1 MLNPEEFPHAP
12 TIIISAIGLLQAT
25 NFMIDTGAAPNVI
38 KRRSLHPDAEIKH
51 DNPLYLSGISSGKV
65 ETLGSIEI
73 SILGHSV
80 SLYIVPDNFPIAQ
93 EGILGSDFLRDAT
106 NINLSE
112 RYIEWHQNKIPF
124 ASRETIVAPAR
135 SQTTFYLKID
145 NPQVDIGYVPRLDV
159 CEGVY
164 LGDAVVTNRRGKAY
178 IRVINTNDIDR
189 ELIVPTIKLQE
200 IEQISSRGPTDNVEN
215 RAVYSIQSQKANNQ
229 DEQIHNL
236 LRLDHLNYEEM
247 NHAKR
252 LINKHRDLFQ
262 LPGEEP
268 SHTNV
273 IKHKINTTDDQP
285 INTKQYRFPPIHK
298 NEIDRQVGEMLKN
311 GIIEPSVSPYNSP
324 LWIVP
329 KKADSKG
336 NKRWRLV
343 IDFRAL
349 NEKTLGDAYPLPN
362 IIDILDQL
370 GSAKYFSVFDLASGF
385 HQIPMH
391 ESDAPKTAFSTPFGH
406 YEFKRMPFGL
416 KNAPATFQRLMDRV
430 LSGLQGTSLFV
441 YLDDIV
447 IYASSLTEHEAKF
460 NKLAERLRVANLRL
474 QPDKCEFLRKEVAY
488 LGHIISQ
495 EGVKPDPKKIEAV
508 LNFPR
513 PKNAKNIKQ
522 FLGLAGY
529 YRRFLNDFSR
539 IAKPLT
545 VLLKKD
551 EPFIWLE
558 EQEKAFVTLR
568 DNLCTEPLLQHP
580 DFTEPFVLTT
590 DASGYAVGGILSQG
604 NIGKDK
610 PIAYASR
617 LLNKAEQNYSTIEKE
632 LLAIVYCV
640 HHFRPYLYGNKFTL
654 VTDHKP
660 LVWLHNVKDPTSR
673 LIRWRLKLA
682 EYDYAVIYKAGKTNC
697 NADALSRNPV
707 ENESMPQDRD
717 FKKRHV
723 AIMNAAS
730 DTDDEIFECRPRNQ
744 TIEDK
749 QRGDKP
755 DSVGNPKL
763 NDPSNIN
770 LPPDSLIINSPSPV
784 PDNHSETDIL
794 LPNSTDPNEPSSF
807 NTPHML
813 PAEDETTCSDT
824 NSECDSVTTISSDES
839 LFETPNPPYERR
851 PHIQFCYTKDNI
863 LTKYDNIVVFITQTG
878 NPCDIGAETFVNTG
892 RMPPIEDAM
901 LARAKVL
908 PYREHKKLIALTV
921 KEHASEVIE
930 REIIQEAMYS
940 LLDVVKELKLDSFSI
955 CKGDVGNVSWDRIN
969 KMIENTLFNTKI
981 VITVCTNDIIIPLET
996 ERQELISEY
1005 HASALGGHKGVAKT
1019 YQRIREKYYWP
1030 GMRAEI
1036 QNYISECRNCQLKKL
1051 VRKKVRQP
1059 MVLTDTPGAAFDKIS
1074 MDIMGPLP
1082 VTRTGN
1088 SYILTIQDLLSKY
1101 SLAIPLGKS
1110 GAIDVAEAF
1119 ANEFICV
1126 YGAPKALLTDQ
1137 GSHFL
1142 NSLMKAIAR
1151 KFKIKRYQ
1159 TTAYRPQANGSIE
1172 RSHHVLWEY
1181 LKQLVDDKGDW
1192 DKYLKLAC
1200 FSYNTSVHEG
1210 TSFTPHE
1217 LVFGKLARTPASE
1230 VQPEDLRNESYND
1243 YLENLCDRLRYAQE
1257 AANKNLRNAKER
1269 SKQYYDKRAR
1279 PYNFKQGQL
1288 VYLLKEPTHKL
1299 GNQYSGPYRILE
1311 MLRNNNVKLA
1321 ISARTTRVV
1330 HTDKLK
1336 PSPHHQRSEDEELP
1350 RQQPEQ
1356 LLSIASTTSQP

>member
-12 TIIISAIGLLQAT
+12 TITISAVGLLQAT

-38 KRRSLHPDAEIKH
+38 KKRSLHPDVEIKH
-51 DNPLYLSGISSGKV
+51 DNPLYLSGISSGRV

-73 SILGHSV
+73 LVLGHSV
-80 SLYIVPDNFPIAQ
+80 SLHVVPDNFPIAQ

-112 RYIEWHQNKIPF
+112 KYVEWHRNRLPF

-135 SQTTFYLKID
+135 SQTTFYLRVNNTQID
-145 NPQVDIGYVPRLDV
+145 VGYVPRLDV
-159 CEGVY
+159 CEDVY
-164 LGDAVVTNRRGKAY
+164 LGDAVVTNRQGKAY
-178 IRVINTNDIDR
+178 VRVINTSDIDR
-189 ELIVPTIKLQE
+189 EIVVPTISLQE
-200 IEQISSRGPTDNVEN
+200 IEQISSRGPVEDKRNRTVYSMQSRKTDNYN
-215 RAVYSIQSQKANNQ
+215 
-229 DEQIHNL
+229 DQIHKL
-236 LRLDHLNYEEM
+236 LRLEHLNHEEM
-247 NHAKR
+247 EHAKR
-252 LINKHRDLFQ
+252 LIDKHRDLFQ
-262 LPGEEP
+262 LPNEEP

-273 IKHKINTTDDQP
+273 ITHKINTTDDQP
-285 INTKQYRFPPIHK
+285 INTKQYRFPPVHK

-311 GIIEPSVSPYNSP
+311 GVIEPSVSPYNSP

-336 NKRWRLV
+336 NKKWRLV

-430 LSGLQGTSLFV
+430 LSGLQGTLLFV

-447 IYASSLTEHEAKF
+447 IYASSLREHEMKF
-460 NKLAERLRVANLRL
+460 NKLAERLRAANLRL

-488 LGHIISQ
+488 LGHVISQ
-495 EGVKPDPKKIEAV
+495 EGVKPDPKKVEAV
-508 LNFPR
+508 LHFPR
-513 PKNAKNIKQ
+513 PKNSKNIKQ

-529 YRRFLNDFSR
+529 YRRFLNDFSK

-545 VLLKKD
+545 TLLKKD
-551 EPFIWLE
+551 EPFVWQE
-558 EQEKAFVTLR
+558 EQEKAFITLR

-580 DFTEPFVLTT
+580 DFTKPFVLTT

-682 EYDYAVIYKAGKTNC
+682 EYDYTVTYKAGKINC
-697 NADALSRNPV
+697 NADALSRNPI
-707 ENESMPQDRD
+707 EYESGSQGQASEE
-717 FKKRHV
+717 RHI
-723 AIMNAAS
+723 AILNAAS
-730 DTDDEIFECRPRNQ
+730 DTDDELFEIRPRN
-744 TIEDK
+744 K
-749 QRGDKP
+749 NSGDKP
-755 DSVGNPKL
+755 DPTGNMKPR
-763 NDPSNIN
+763 NPSSLN
-770 LPPDSLIINSPSPV
+770 LPPEPLVINNPSLV
-784 PDNHSETDIL
+784 PDTQTEPDIL
-794 LPNSTDPNEPSSF
+794 LPDNDDSNEPWSLD
-807 NTPHML
+807 TPHVSF
-813 PAEDETTCSDT
+813 EEEETATSDT
-824 NSECDSVTTISSDES
+824 QSECDSATTVSSDES
-839 LFETPNPPYERR
+839 LFEGPNPSYEQR
-851 PHIQFCYTKDNI
+851 PHIQFQYTKDNI
-863 LTKYDNIVVFITQTG
+863 LTKYDNIIVFISQNG
-878 NPCDIGAETFVNTG
+878 NPCDTGAETFVNVG
-892 RMPPIEDAM
+892 RMPPVQDTM
-901 LARAKVL
+901 LGRAKVL
-908 PYREHKKLIALTV
+908 PYRDNKKIIALVV
-921 KEHASEVIE
+921 KEHASEIIE
-930 REIIQEAMYS
+930 REILQETLYS
-940 LLDVVKELKLDSFSI
+940 LLDVVKELDIKSFSI
-955 CKGDVGNVSWDRIN
+955 CKGDVGNVTWTRIN
-969 KMIENTLFNTKI
+969 KMIEDTLLDTKI
-981 VITVCTNDIIIPLET
+981 IVTICTNEIIVPLES
-996 ERQELISEY
+996 ERLDLINEY
-1005 HASALGGHKGVAKT
+1005 HASAVGGHKGIAKT
-1019 YQRIREKYYWP
+1019 YQRIRARYFWP

-1036 QNYISECRNCQLKKL
+1036 QNHINGCRNCQLKKL

-1059 MVLTDTPGAAFDKIS
+1059 MILTDTPGAAFDKIS

-1101 SLAIPLGKS
+1101 SLAIPLEKS
-1110 GAIDVAEAF
+1110 GAINVAEAF
-1119 ANEFICV
+1119 ANEFICI

-1142 NSLMKAIAR
+1142 NSLMRAIAK
-1151 KFKIKRYQ
+1151 KFKIKTYQ

-1172 RSHHVLWEY
+1172 RSHHTLWEY
-1181 LKQLVDDKGDW
+1181 LKQLVDDKSDW
-1192 DKYLKLAC
+1192 DKHLRFAC

-1210 TSFTPHE
+1210 TNFTPHE

-1230 VQPEDLRNESYND
+1230 LQPEDLKNESYNS
-1243 YLENLCDRLRYAQE
+1243 YLEKLYDRIKHAQE
-1257 AANKNLRNAKER
+1257 AANRNLRSAKER
-1269 SKQYYDKRAR
+1269 SKLYYDRRAR
-1279 PYNFKQGQL
+1279 PYNFKLGQL

-1299 GNQYSGPYRILE
+1299 ENQYTGPYRIIETLE
-1311 MLRNNNVKLA
+1311 NNNVKIA
-1321 ISARTTRVV
+1321 INTRANRIV

-1336 PSPHHQRSEDEELP
+1336 PSPHHQQSGDGGLP
-1350 RQQPEQ
+1350 HLQ
-1356 LLSIASTTSQP
+1356 SK